1 MMTAQTDPDQDLLQS
16 IAGLAPADQALVRE
30 YVAYLRWRS
39 EHAAPND
46 RGAGR
51 PWCYSF
57 LENFAHADVRAT
69 KVTKGMEVKLA
80 EAVVGGDRRPALWQH
95 PPVNGEA
102 QIEYHVPVPAGLKDL
117 RLRAAIGIR
126 DGGQG
131 DEHLVAFRVR
141 VDGWQVWSRAVYPRT
156 WLPLEVKLPFQAGNV
171 LRLTL
176 ATDGLGEHSWAWAVW
191 ADPELTGELAE

>member
-1 MMTAQTDPDQDLLQS
+1 VRH
-16 IAGLAPADQALVRE
+16 GPAARKREQGFALVI
-30 YVAYLRWRS
+30 VLAYLLLLS
-39 EHAAPND
+39 LFATA
-46 RGAGR
+46 
-51 PWCYSF
+51 F
-57 LENFAHADVRAT
+57 LRTVRMNMADAF
-69 KVTKGMEVKLA
+69 
-80 EAVVGGDRRPALWQH
+80 
-95 PPVNGEA
+95 NGEA

-131 DEHLVAFRVR
+131 DDRLVAFRVR

-156 WLPLEVKLPFQAGNV
+156 WQPFEVKLPFQAGNV

>member
-1 MMTAQTDPDQDLLQS
+1 
-16 IAGLAPADQALVRE
+16 
-30 YVAYLRWRS
+30 
-39 EHAAPND
+39 
-46 RGAGR
+46 
-51 PWCYSF
+51 
-57 LENFAHADVRAT
+57 VRAS
-69 KVTKGMEVKLA
+69 KVSKGMEVKLA
-80 EAVVGGDRRPALWQH
+80 EAVVGGERRPALWQH

-131 DEHLVAFRVR
+131 DDRLVAFRVR

-156 WLPLEVKLPFQAGNV
+156 WQPFEVKLPFQAGNV

>member
-1 MMTAQTDPDQDLLQS
+1 MTAQTEPNPDLLAG
-16 IAGLAPADQALVRE
+16 IAALSPADQALVRE

-39 EHAAPND
+39 EHLAPGEHD
-46 RGAGR
+46 AGR
-51 PWCYSF
+51 PWCYNF
-57 LENFAHADVRAT
+57 LENFAQADVRAS
-69 KVTKGMEVKLA
+69 KAARGMEVKLA
-80 EAVVGGDRRPALWQH
+80 EAVVGGERRPALWQH

-131 DEHLVAFRVR
+131 DDRLVAFRVR

-156 WLPLEVKLPFQAGNV
+156 WQPFEVKLPFQAGNV